1 MIKKSTL
8 IIDGNYFIFS
18 RLFVLPRPK
27 SIPGLP
33 DDKFMS
39 TEKEKG
45 MLMRKLSID
54 FASEIRKLSYIVDR
68 IVFTMDSKSWRKD
81 FFPDSGYKANRE
93 YDNTIDWNGIR
104 EITDEFLLLL
114 EKRGVI
120 VNRVPGAEGDD
131 LIFAW
136 VTHLNSVGDNCVI
149 WSGDKDLIQLVNYN
163 RSTDAYTLW
172 YDNTRNRFVSYPGF
186 KKWLETKESSKDEVD
201 IFSPNANFYLMDQV
215 KNELKQ
221 FISKNSLELNDVFCD
236 DFVLEKILTG
246 DKSDNIPSVYE
257 KPSKNGTRT
266 FRLNDKKAKQ
276 IVADFKKRHK
286 RFSSVYLFED
296 DFKVELCGLVS
307 REMKISG
314 KTDEIKEK
322 LELNTKLIL
331 LHVATIPDAI
341 QKSMFDSINEK
352 VQYYRPVLISE
363 ISNKDKFLDGTK
375 YIDPSYNKK
384 EVNDIPTG
392 GVGGLF

>member
-1 MIKKSTL
+1 MLKKSTL

-33 DDKFMS
+33 DEKFMS
-39 TEKEKG
+39 NEKERG

-54 FASEIRKLSYIVDR
+54 FASEIRKLSYIVDK

-93 YDNTIDWNGIR
+93 YDDTIDWNGIK
-104 EITDEFLLLL
+104 EVTDDFLNLL

-120 VNRVPGAEGDD
+120 VSRVAGAEGDD

-136 VTHLNSVGDNCVI
+136 VTQLNSVGDSCVI

-172 YDNTRNRFVSYPGF
+172 YDNTRNRFASYPGF

-201 IFSPNANFYLMDQV
+201 IFSPSANFYLMDQV
-215 KNELKQ
+215 KTEIKQ
-221 FISKNSLELNDVFCD
+221 FISKNSLEVVEIFCD

-257 KPSKNGTRT
+257 KPSKTGTRS
-266 FRLNDKKAKQ
+266 FRVNDTKAKR
-276 IVADFKKRHK
+276 IVEDFKKRHK
-286 RFSSVYLFED
+286 RFSAVYLFED
-296 DFKVELCGLVS
+296 DFKEEICGLVS
-307 REMKISG
+307 REMKVTG
-314 KTDEIKEK
+314 KLDEIKK
-322 LELNTKLIL
+322 NLETNTKLIL

-341 QKSMFDSINEK
+341 QKSMFDFIQEK
-352 VQYYRPVLISE
+352 TSVYSPVSISE
-363 ISNKDKFLDGTK
+363 LSNKDKFLVGTK
-375 YIDPSYNKK
+375 YIDPDYNKK
-384 EVNDIPTG
+384 ENAELPKG